1 MKKTNTFTNI
11 AMFVL
16 FAAMLVYLGVYL
28 FRSTQQS
35 YATAPAVL
43 VTVSESGQAS
53 GIVVREEQV
62 IASDKE
68 FLSLSVDDGKE
79 VARGGEIAIG
89 VDSKAALDSA
99 SRARELKKEI
109 AYVSSLLARAGSA
122 SGASDRDSDVRSA
135 ILQLNAAVSAGST
148 SELDDLCMDLSSLL
162 FGSATGTVSQG
173 DLDAL
178 NAELHQLE
186 NAGAGRGSITAPAA
200 GLFTSTT
207 DGYESL
213 TPDMLENLTPDGV
226 NALERTTAA
235 TPADA
240 IGKLVTAKKWYFAS
254 VMNKADADRLNL
266 NGSASLDFPQHYNG
280 TVSATVL
287 SKSEPDSSGKVAV
300 VFACNAALADTLA
313 DTLAMR
319 KTTADVVYSEHTG
332 LRVPLKAVHMD
343 DDGQSY
349 VYVVTAAQ
357 LEKKP
362 IEIIYQTDDYCLV
375 AQSTESNALRA
386 GNEIVVTGKGLS
398 NGQVVK

>member
-1 MKKTNTFTNI
+1 LKKTNTFTNI

-79 VARGGEIAIG
+79 VASGGEIAIG

-109 AYVSSLLARAGSA
+109 AYVSSLLSRAGSA

-186 NAGAGRGSITAPAA
+186 NAGAGRGSITAPACSRPRPTDTNRSRRTCSK
-200 GLFTSTT
+200 TSR
-207 DGYESL
+207 
-213 TPDMLENLTPDGV
+213 P
-226 NALERTTAA
+226 TAWTRSSA
-235 TPADA
+235 RPLPRPPT
-240 IGKLVTAKKWYFAS
+240 
-254 VMNKADADRLNL
+254 R
-266 NGSASLDFPQHYNG
+266 SASSSRRKSG
-280 TVSATVL
+280 TSPP
-287 SKSEPDSSGKVAV
+287 S
-300 VFACNAALADTLA
+300 
-313 DTLAMR
+313 
-319 KTTADVVYSEHTG
+319 
-332 LRVPLKAVHMD
+332 
-343 DDGQSY
+343 
-349 VYVVTAAQ
+349 
-357 LEKKP
+357 
-362 IEIIYQTDDYCLV
+362 
-375 AQSTESNALRA
+375 
-386 GNEIVVTGKGLS
+386 
-398 NGQVVK
+398 